1 MNEQP
6 TSPPR
11 NRVLLVAIVGLV
23 AIAALVG
30 WKVLGRQHAT
40 ADTSTA
46 GHDVP
51 HLDGKLIRFSAS
63 FAKRAGLT
71 SEPATMRK
79 LVPVLELN
87 GTVTYDSRKFAAI
100 GARTAGR
107 VAKVWKLVGEDV
119 KPQEVVAEIHSVAL
133 GKAEAQLLAA
143 KAKELAA
150 AAQMKRERALADA
163 HVASERDA
171 EHARME
177 HEVAK
182 AERMAAEIAVQALGG
197 QPGGREPGML
207 HVRSPIAG
215 KVITSKISRGKT
227 VDPTDTIYEIA
238 DLSDVWVE
246 LGVFERDLAALR
258 LGDRVEIF
266 NQVNRA
272 GSLAGH
278 VDYIAHVVDPKTRT
292 AGVRVA
298 VKNVDNALRP
308 GQSVQARIHTA
319 GLTGEQLCVPKLSV
333 TRVDGKPVIFVMLA
347 KDAVE
352 TRPVSLG
359 AEDGEQVA
367 VMGGVKAG
375 ERVVVG
381 GVFELKSEL
390 FR

>member
-6 TSPPR
+6 TSPR
-11 NRVLLVAIVGLV
+11 NRVMLVAIVGV
-23 AIAALVG
+23 VVIAVLVG
-30 WKVLGRQHAT
+30 WKLLGKQHAG
-40 ADTSTA
+40 AETSSTS

-51 HLDGKLIRFSAS
+51 HLDGNLIRFSAG
-63 FAKRAGLT
+63 FAKRAGVT

-107 VAKVWKLVGEDV
+107 VAKVWKLVGDDV

-197 QPGGREPGML
+197 QPGGREPGLL

-215 KVITSKISRGKT
+215 KVIISKISRGKT

-246 LGVFERDLAALR
+246 LGVFERDLASLR

-266 NQVNRA
+266 NQVNRDKA
-272 GSLAGH
+272 LAGR
-278 VDYIAHVVDPKTRT
+278 VDYIAHVIDLKTRT
-292 AGVRVA
+292 AAVRVA
-298 VKNVDNALRP
+298 VKNTDNELRP
-308 GQSVQARIHTA
+308 GQSVQARIRTA

-367 VMGGVKAG
+367 VLSGVKAG